1 MNKEILKST
10 AEQMMQK
17 PKGLL
22 AMDES
27 SPTCAKRF
35 AALNIPET
43 EENRIKYR

>member
-1 MNKEILKST
+1 MNNKILEENANK
-10 AEQMMQK
+10 MMTK

-35 AALNIPET
+35 ASVGVEDS
-43 EENRIKYR
+43 ENNRRR